1 VLAWL
6 SVWSEVQIV
15 CILVQLIP
23 PHPKTPSFLASM
35 NSRLVLPLWY
45 RLTRLS
51 WKRGHNTGVVVV
63 PCLLMLSI
71 SRHVEGDKFLRI
83 VDAACLAGSMK
94 RSSVRLSVCLS
105 HRSTAAVA
113 CAGLAAERL
122 AARRNRSLAGASI
135 QRQRGQRHVDSRR
148 RRLNT
153 DLL

>member
-23 PHPKTPSFLASM
+23 PHPKTPSFLASL

-105 HRSTAAVA
+105 VPSIDSSSGVRRA
-113 CAGLAAERL
+113 CCWAP
-122 AARRNRSLAGASI
+122 
-135 QRQRGQRHVDSRR
+135 RGQEKSIASRR
-148 RRLNT
+148 QHSAATRAASRWQPT
-153 DLL
+153 